1 MSAEGEIIMAH
12 LIDERRLLEDI
23 FAQGRI
29 GWDEATGLQRVSYS
43 PAYIVA
49 RDWLQRRMKE
59 AGLET
64 RVDGVGN
71 LFGRLEGKNKKTIL
85 MGSHLDSV
93 NNGGIYDGPLG
104 IIAAFEVLRAMKEK
118 GYTPNHSLEVV
129 AFIAEEGEPLGG
141 TFGSRVFAGQI
152 PKGYKRD
159 ILSSYGIR
167 EYDVHASRGDIAN
180 YAGFI
185 ELHIEQGPFLE
196 RAGLS
201 IGVPSGIVGITRLEV
216 TILGEANHAGTTPM
230 SERKDA
236 MRSAAVLIDRWFQW
250 MDGRQNLVCNI
261 GVISISPA
269 HVSIVPEEV
278 RFTLELRSADD
289 AAVKNACLKFGEMAK
304 NISPCSASITLLGN
318 KPAVML
324 DETLVKTIKQC
335 ADDAGLPSVVMASGA
350 SHDSAPI
357 AHVIPTGMIFVP
369 NKNGISHSKDE
380 FTKKADIING
390 AKLLA
395 DVITELDRRAC

>member
-1 MSAEGEIIMAH
+1 MAQ
-12 LIDERRLLEDI
+12 LINKARLLQDI
-23 FAQGRI
+23 FAQGYI
-29 GWDEATGLQRVSYS
+29 GWDDATGLQRISYS
-43 PAYIVA
+43 PAYIAA
-49 RDWLQRRMKE
+49 RDWLQHRMKE

-104 IIAAFEVLRAMKEK
+104 IIAAFEVLRAMEEN
-118 GYTPNHSLEVV
+118 GNTPNHSLEVV

-141 TFGSRVFAGQI
+141 TFGSRAFAGQI
-152 PKGYKRD
+152 PVGYKRD
-159 ILSSYGIR
+159 TLSSYGIR
-167 EYDVHASRGDIAN
+167 EDDIHASRGDIAN
-180 YAGFI
+180 YVAFI

-196 RAGLS
+196 REGLS

-216 TILGEANHAGTTPM
+216 TICGEANHAGTTPM

-236 MRSAAVLIDRWFQW
+236 MRSAAALINQWFQW
-250 MDGRQNLVCNI
+250 MDGTQNLVCNI

-278 RFTLELRSADD
+278 RFTLELRSVDD
-289 AAVKNACLKFGEMAK
+289 TTVKNACLKFGEIMK
-304 NISPCSASITLLGN
+304 NISPCSASITLLGT

-335 ADDAGLPSVVMASGA
+335 ADNAGLPSVVMPSGA
-350 SHDSAPI
+350 SHDSSPI
-357 AHVIPTGMIFVP
+357 AHIIPTGMIFVP
-369 NKNGISHSKDE
+369 SKNGVSHSKDE
-380 FTKKADIING
+380 FTKETDIING

-395 DVITELDRRAC
+395 DVVTELDRHAC